1 MEFEWDEA
9 KRQRNRTAHGID
21 FADVIQIFDGYT
33 ITTED
38 KRFDYGEIRYLTLGM
53 MRNFVVVLVVH
64 TDRES
69 NKIRIISARK
79 ATKHEQKRYFS

>member
-9 KRQRNRTAHGID
+9 KRQSNRQRHGID
-21 FADVIQIFDGYT
+21 FADVIQVFDGYT

-53 MRNFVVVLVVH
+53 LQNFVVVLVVH
-64 TDRES
+64 TDRE
-69 NKIRIISARK
+69 NNTIRIISARK